1 MNPTDEYRR
10 RRDARRAEADR
21 LFAHTDRLGQW
32 RMGLLLAG
40 IAAAIIG
47 GVTHWFAPWWGLLA
61 LVPIVVLFVRAA
73 HLTASKRWFDRLT
86 RYYDL
91 GLKRLGGDW
100 PGTGNRGER
109 FLDPA
114 HLCAAD
120 LDLFGRGSLFERVCT
135 ARTAAGEDRLAG
147 WFTQQASAEVV
158 TARQQE
164 VADLRSRLDLREAL
178 AAAGA
183 EVASGAD
190 YKPLVEWA
198 ETVAPPQPD
207 WRRTAVFA
215 LGGVNVV
222 AAAAWLVVDGF
233 GFVLLASAV
242 VSFVV
247 AWPMKRW
254 AHAGVDPVEEATRDL
269 GLLETVLARL
279 EAEPF
284 ASDRLKE
291 LQQGLSA
298 DGVKASEQVRQ
309 LGRLADWYAARR
321 NVFFLPFRLL
331 LLWDTRMALRLD
343 GWRRRAGPVLA
354 RWLDAVAEMEAL
366 SSLAAYAFENPADP
380 FPTVTDGP
388 PRFEGV
394 QIGHP
399 LLPADSCVRNDVS
412 LGDRPGQTVRVL
424 LVSGSNMSG
433 KSTLLR
439 AVGVNAVLAL
449 AGGPVRAA
457 SLTVSPVSLAA
468 TMRVQDSLADG
479 KSRFFAE
486 VVRVRA
492 ALDAAKAGPLLFLFD
507 ELFAGTNSAD
517 RVRGATGV
525 IHTLLDAGA
534 IGLVTT
540 HDLAMTDVPADVR
553 KRVMN
558 VHFADRWDGG
568 GLAFDYVMRPGVVAH
583 TNGVALMRAVG
594 LEV

>member
-21 LFAHTDRLGQW
+21 LFARIDRLGQW
-32 RMGLLLAG
+32 RMGLFLAG
-40 IAAAIIG
+40 IGVAVAG
-47 GVTHWFAPWWGLLA
+47 GLFHKFSPWWGLLA
-61 LVPIVVLFVRAA
+61 LIPIVVLFVWAA

-109 FLDPA
+109 FLNPA

-135 ARTAAGEDRLAG
+135 ARTAAGEARLAG
-147 WFTQQASAEVV
+147 WFTQPSSVEVV

-164 VADLRSRLDLREAL
+164 VLDLRSRLDLREAL

-190 YKPLVEWA
+190 YQPLAAWA
-198 ETVAPPQPD
+198 EMTASPPQPF
-207 WRRTAVFA
+207 WRQKLVFA
-215 LGGVNVV
+215 LGGVNVM
-222 AAAAWLVVDGF
+222 AAAAWLVVDAF
-233 GFVLLASAV
+233 GFVLLASALLSFAV
-242 VSFVV
+242 VFPLKI
-247 AWPMKRW
+247 WTY
-254 AHAGVDPVEEATRDL
+254 GVLAPVEEATRDL
-269 GLLETVLARL
+269 GLLQTILARL
-279 EAEPF
+279 EAESF

-291 LQQGLSA
+291 LQQSLSA
-298 DGVKASEQVRQ
+298 EGVKASEQVRK
-309 LGRLADWYAARR
+309 LARLADWYAARR
-321 NVFFLPFRLL
+321 NVFFIPFRLL
-331 LLWDTRMALRLD
+331 LLWDTRVALRLD
-343 GWRRRAGPVLA
+343 GWRRQCGQVVAC
-354 RWLDAVAEMEAL
+354 WLDAVAELEAL
-366 SSLAAYAFENPADP
+366 SSLAAYSFENPDDP
-380 FPTVTDGP
+380 FPSITDGP
-388 PRFEGV
+388 PRFEGTQV
-394 QIGHP
+394 AHP
-399 LLPADSCVRNDVS
+399 LLPADSCVRNDVR
-412 LGDRPGQTVRVL
+412 LGDPARVL

-457 SLTVSPVSLAA
+457 ALTVTPLSLAA

-492 ALDAAKAGPLLFLFD
+492 ALDAARAGPLLFLFD

-540 HDLAMTDVPADVR
+540 HDLAMTDVPAAVR
-553 KRVMN
+553 ERVAN

>member
-21 LFAHTDRLGQW
+21 LYIHADRLGQW
-32 RMGLLLAG
+32 RMGLFLAG
-40 IAAAIIG
+40 IGVAVIG
-47 GVTHWFAPWWGLLA
+47 GVFHKFSPWWGLLA
-61 LVPIVVLFVRAA
+61 LIPIAVLFVWAA
-73 HLTASKRWFDRLT
+73 HLTAHKRWFDRLT
-86 RYYDL
+86 RYYDQ
-91 GLKRLGGDW
+91 GLKRLNGEW

-109 FLDPA
+109 FLDPT

-135 ARTAAGEDRLAG
+135 ARTADGEARLAE
-147 WFTQQASAEVV
+147 WFTQLSSVNVV

-164 VADLRSRLDLREAL
+164 VLDLRFRLDLREAL

-190 YKPLVEWA
+190 YQPLVAWA
-198 ETVAPPQPD
+198 ETAVHPPQPK
-207 WRRTAVFA
+207 WRQALVFI

-222 AAAAWLVVDGF
+222 AAAAWLVADAF
-233 GFVLLASAV
+233 GYVLLASAV

-247 AWPMKRW
+247 VFPMRIW
-254 AHAGVDPVEEATRDL
+254 TYDVLAAVEEATREL
-269 GLLETVLARL
+269 GTLQTILARL
-279 EAEPF
+279 EAELF
-284 ASDRLKE
+284 TSDRLKE
-291 LQQGLSA
+291 LQQTLTTE
-298 DGVKASEQVRQ
+298 GVKASEQVRQ
-309 LGRLADWYAARR
+309 LARLADWYAARR
-321 NVFFLPFRLL
+321 NVFFIPFRLL

-343 GWRRRAGPVLA
+343 EWRRRGGQLVHH
-354 RWLDAVAEMEAL
+354 WLDAVAELEAL
-366 SSLAAYAFENPADP
+366 SSLAAYSFENPDDP
-380 FPTVTDGP
+380 FPTIVDGP
-388 PRFEGV
+388 PRFDGV

-399 LLPADSCVRNDVS
+399 LLPAGSCVRNDVR
-412 LGDRPGQTVRVL
+412 LGDLARVL

-457 SLTVSPVSLAA
+457 ALSVSPLSLAA

-553 KRVMN
+553 ERVVN
-558 VHFADRWDGG
+558 VHFADRWDAGQMT
-568 GLAFDYVMRPGVVAH
+568 FDYRMRPGVVEH